1 MRRRRG
7 PRRRHLDRAAAA
19 AVAVEI
25 GIRPFDALDE
35 RRRMVATPLLAT
47 RAAELCNGVFTSPF
61 ARLTAPFRRSPA
73 LGRTGPRRIRAT
85 TTRHRFRRRCVRPAA
100 RADCREQDAGEHDP
114 TRGANRQT
122 AARACN
128 VFRRISRSA
137 IADSNSATDSAATG
151 SRCTLPSAVN
161 VNTAHK

>member
-1 MRRRRG
+1 
-7 PRRRHLDRAAAA
+7 
-19 AVAVEI
+19 
-25 GIRPFDALDE
+25 
-35 RRRMVATPLLAT
+35 MVAAPLLAT
-47 RAAELCNGVFTSPF
+47 GAAELGNGGFTSSF
-61 ARLTAPFRRSPA
+61 ARLTALARRSPA
-73 LGRTGPRRIRAT
+73 LGRTGPRRIGAT
-85 TTRHRFRRRCVRPAA
+85 TRRQRFRRRRARPAA

-122 AARACN
+122 AARAGN
-128 VFRRISRSA
+128 VFRRINRNA